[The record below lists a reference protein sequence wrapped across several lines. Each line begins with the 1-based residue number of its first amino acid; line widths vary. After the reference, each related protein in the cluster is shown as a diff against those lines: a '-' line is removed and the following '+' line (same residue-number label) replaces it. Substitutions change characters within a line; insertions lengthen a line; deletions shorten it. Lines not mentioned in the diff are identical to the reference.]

1 MLRTQSLGKNL
12 QPAASDFPAAQYIE
26 TLIFLS
32 IRPLTSGNRH
42 NNTLIFVS
50 ICQPTSIFIFSSRD
64 IGVWHFAKLPA
75 IWGPAYIP
83 YAPKKSASPLV
94 LPVPLFNPLT

>member
-32 IRPLTSGNRH
+32 IRPLTSGNR
-42 NNTLIFVS
+42 L
-50 ICQPTSIFIFSSRD
+50 IFSSRD
-64 IGVWHFAKLPA
+64 IGV
-75 IWGPAYIP
+75 YP